1 MKMTSLM
8 RHWGTLLS
16 AAALAA
22 CACQSVASDRLQF
35 NGMPLESVE
44 TLLADATVSPA
55 GQMQLDLG
63 QQGIVTISP
72 WPETL
77 PGHLQAQYAT
87 LRQTMHPAGPLQ
99 SLLLRTAEGKE
110 PWLTLVANGGL
121 NWGLLPGIRLRGAA
135 GGGVRIAG
143 LKTDLSVA
151 PGEAVKFRDG
161 AMHCWQFGLLAVRLP
176 QGRAGIS
183 QEGEARADW
192 YLRGDLAC

>member
-1 MKMTSLM
+1 MMISMHRFGL
-8 RHWGTLLS
+8 LLS

-35 NGMPLESVE
+35 EGVPLESAE
-44 TLLADATVSPA
+44 TLLAHAELNPA

-63 QQGIVTISP
+63 RQGMVTISP
-72 WPETL
+72 WPEAL
-77 PGHLQAQYAT
+77 PRQLQAQYAT
-87 LRQTMHPAGPLQ
+87 LRQTQHPAGPLQ
-99 SLLLRTAEGKE
+99 SLLLRTAESKE

-143 LKTDLSVA
+143 LKSDLSVA

-176 QGRAGIS
+176 QGMAGIS
-183 QEGEARADW
+183 QEGEPRADW

>member
-1 MKMTSLM
+1 MKMMISM
-8 RHWGTLLS
+8 RCLGPLLS
-16 AAALAA
+16 AAVLAA

-35 NGMPLESVE
+35 EGVPLESAE
-44 TLLADATVSPA
+44 TLLEHAEANPA
-55 GQMQLDLG
+55 GLMQLDLG
-63 QQGIVTISP
+63 RQGVVTITP
-72 WPETL
+72 WPGAL

-110 PWLTLVANGGL
+110 PWLTLVANSGL
-121 NWGLLPGIRLRGAA
+121 NWGLLPGIRLRAA
-135 GGGVRIAG
+135 AGGVRITG

-151 PGEAVKFRDG
+151 PGGAVKFQDA

-176 QGRAGIS
+176 QGIAGIS